1 LSDVSVRGASTFAV
15 LLVAAGCGADD
26 VAEPSPVTE
35 PETAAETSSGKGVVV
50 ARARLREGKAL
61 EPQAEGEPFPGYDYL
76 GPVRVIVE
84 LKRADDGSF
93 VLVMQGVTHDIE
105 PHTLRLATST
115 TCTNYARD
123 MGGVK
128 GVEGEA
134 VVHKAFRGRGDAP
147 WGGTVHE
154 RNVLPV
160 TAEVASKLLAEPITV
175 FADAGGAHGGRYL
188 YCGTVATKQP

>member
-1 LSDVSVRGASTFAV
+1 
-15 LLVAAGCGADD
+15 
-26 VAEPSPVTE
+26 
-35 PETAAETSSGKGVVV
+35 
-50 ARARLREGKAL
+50 
-61 EPQAEGEPFPGYDYL
+61 
-76 GPVRVIVE
+76 VIVE

-147 WGGTVHE
+147 WGEPFT
-154 RNVLPV
+154 NAMCCPLPP
-160 TAEVASKLLAEPITV
+160 KLL
-175 FADAGGAHGGRYL
+175 RSCL
-188 YCGTVATKQP
+188 QSR